1 MKSNFFH
8 GIMFHNFHD
17 NKNHIKLPGSISRYR
32 FEKLIKKVGI
42 KNILNAENFYEKLK
56 NKKLK
61 KNHRCLTFDDGIKS
75 QIDIA
80 LPILNKFKIKAF
92 FFIYS
97 SIFTNKPD
105 YLEVYRYFRAKYF
118 KHQNDFYN
126 LFYKMGKINKN
137 VISNKYKKLIKEKS
151 RLFPFYST
159 DDIIFRIVRD
169 EILSKRNYA
178 KIMDELFLVKKFHP
192 QKIIK
197 KIFFDKKDVFR
208 LIKDGHTVGLHSH
221 SHPTLMEKKK
231 INFQFKEYK
240 YCKQILKKKFNLDA
254 YSMSH
259 PNGSY
264 NKHTL
269 KILRQFDIQLG
280 FKQTLKVEKK
290 KGMKKVNNSD
300 LEVARVDHTNLLKSL
315 KI

>member
-1 MKSNFFH
+1 MQSNFFH

-17 NKNHIKLPGSISRYR
+17 NKNHIKLPGSISSYK
-32 FEKLIKKVGI
+32 FEKLIKKIGI
-42 KNILNAENFYEKLK
+42 KNILNAETFYERLK

-61 KNHRCLTFDDGIKS
+61 KNHRCFTFDDGIKS

-80 LPILNKFKIKAF
+80 LPILNKYKIKAF

-105 YLEVYRYFRAKYF
+105 FLEVYRYFRSKYF
-118 KHQNDFYN
+118 KRQNDFYN
-126 LFYKMGKINKN
+126 LFYKIGKINKN
-137 VISNKYKKLIKEKS
+137 EISIKYKKLIKEKS
-151 RLFPFYST
+151 RLFPFYSN

-178 KIMDELFLVKKFHP
+178 KIMSKLFLIKKFNP

-197 KIFFDKKDVFR
+197 KIFFDRKDVFK
-208 LIKDGHTVGLHSH
+208 LIKDGHTLGLHSH

-231 INFQFKEYK
+231 YNFQFKEYK
-240 YCKQILKKKFNLDA
+240 YCKQILKKKFSQVA

-264 NKHTL
+264 NNHTL
-269 KILRQFDIQLG
+269 NILKKLNIQLG

-290 KGMKKVNNSD
+290 KRMKKINNSY
-300 LEVARVDHTNLLKSL
+300 LEIARVDHSNLLKSL
-315 KI
+315 GI